1 VYDLLQQTVNAYN
14 QDMGVNSTYE
24 HYNTYNGLEVDP
36 EITNQTALDVV
47 FYLQTLKAPVQRNQT
62 DGDVVAGKQIFTSIG
77 CAKCHTPQM
86 TTGASSV
93 AALSNKTF
101 FPYSDL
107 LLHDMG
113 PGLNDGYTEGTAL
126 PQEWRTPPLWG
137 LGLSKNS
144 QGGQYFLLHDGRA
157 TSIEEAIIL
166 HGGEGQT
173 SKNSFQQLNATDKA
187 KLLKFLE
194 SL

>member
-1 VYDLLQQTVNAYN
+1 
-14 QDMGVNSTYE
+14 M
-24 HYNTYNGLEVDP
+24 
-36 EITNQTALDVV
+36 
-47 FYLQTLKAPVQRNQT
+47 QRNQN
-62 DGDVVAGKQIFTSIG
+62 DAGVIAGKQIFTNIG
-77 CAKCHTPQM
+77 CAKCHTPQL
-86 TTGASSV
+86 TTGISPIAP
-93 AALSNKTF
+93 LSGKTF

-113 PGLNDGYTEGTAL
+113 SGLNDGYTEGTAL

-157 TSIEEAIIL
+157 RTIEEAITL
-166 HGGEGQT
+166 HGGEGQA
-173 SKNSFQQLNATDKA
+173 SKNNFVQLTAEEKT
-187 KLLKFLE
+187 KLIKFLE

>member
-1 VYDLLQQTVNAYN
+1 V
-14 QDMGVNSTYE
+14 
-24 HYNTYNGLEVDP
+24 
-36 EITNQTALDVV
+36 I
-47 FYLQTLKAPVQRNQT
+47 
-62 DGDVVAGKQIFTSIG
+62 AGKQVFINIS
-77 CAKCHTPQM
+77 CSKCHTPQL
-86 TTGASSV
+86 TTGLSPI

-113 PGLNDGYTEGTAL
+113 NGLNDSYTEGTAL

-144 QGGQYFLLHDGRA
+144 QGSQYFLLHDGRA
-157 TSIEEAIIL
+157 KNIEQAILL
-166 HGGEGQT
+166 HGGEAQ
-173 SKNSFQQLNATDKA
+173 NSRNLFEQLDAQQKQQ
-187 KLLKFLE
+187 LLKFLE